1 MQFLTPDLSNST
13 FTVRSINK
21 DAVAMS
27 STTKTGKKRLRWAKQ
42 LERVHII
49 PSRYCQP
56 MSITTS
62 ELALK
67 VRALTDELAAGMILL
82 KETAKQVYELE
93 GLNNRLVSKYA
104 AKLAILHLKK
114 HLDAIDVHL
123 KTKEKEI
130 SSMRL
135 DMIQWKGLSSQSQR
149 RKSLDDKLFPRQGQ
163 GESFQNFWHGATS
176 VMNKSWASCA

>member
-1 MQFLTPDLSNST
+1 
-13 FTVRSINK
+13 
-21 DAVAMS
+21 MS

-67 VRALTDELAAGMILL
+67 VRALTDELATETILC
-82 KETAKQVYELE
+82 KEAAKQECELD
-93 GLNNRLVSKYA
+93 GLNNRLMSKYA
-104 AKLAILHLKK
+104 AKLTILQLKK
-114 HLDAIDVHL
+114 QLDTIDVHL
-123 KTKEKEI
+123 RTKEKEI

-149 RKSLDDKLFPRQGQ
+149 RRSLDDKSFPRKGQ
-163 GESFQNFWHGATS
+163 GESFQNFWHGATT